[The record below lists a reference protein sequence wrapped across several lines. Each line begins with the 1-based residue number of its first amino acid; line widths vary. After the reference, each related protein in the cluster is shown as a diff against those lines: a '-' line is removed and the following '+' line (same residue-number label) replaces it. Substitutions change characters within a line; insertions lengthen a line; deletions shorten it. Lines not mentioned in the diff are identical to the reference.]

1 MERRQGVVTSVKPGL
16 LVVRITQLSACSGCH
31 AKDFCCSTDCK
42 DHYLN
47 IETSSEGFVP
57 GDSVLVEGE
66 SAIGRMAVLLS
77 FVLPLILLVI
87 SLVLGALVLQLSEP
101 LTALVA
107 VGALVLYYGI
117 LYLCNPRLKRLVRFG
132 VHKIDK

>member
-1 MERRQGVVTSVKPGL
+1 MERRQGVVTSVQPGV

-47 IETSSEGFVP
+47 IETSSEGFFP
-57 GDSVLVEGE
+57 GDSVIVEGD
-66 SAIGRMAVLLS
+66 STIGRMAVLLS
-77 FVLPLILLVI
+77 FVAPLILFI
-87 SLVLGALVLQLSEP
+87 ASLVAAILVLKLSEP
-101 LTALVA
+101 LAALLA
-107 VGALVLYYGI
+107 VGILAVYYGV

-132 VHKIDK
+132 VYKIDK